1 MAVFEA
7 GDIVEVAVR
16 IEENGANFYRY
27 AEQLA
32 GREEVKA
39 LFRHLAEEEVKHQ
52 KTFAEI
58 LAGMERN
65 LPPEGY
71 DGEYAAYLHNY
82 VDNKLVFTAEAFAKE
97 MTQIRP
103 LLPGDPGIPAGG
115 PAFRD
120 RPDYRRGEGPFYA
133 AFGDEEETRLLKD
146 RGPLFTDPTR
156 PSMRGWT
163 KVPVFPAPE
172 HPAQGVG
179 FSGRR

>member
-39 LFRHLAEEEVKHQ
+39 LFRHLADEEVKHQ
-52 KTFAEI
+52 RTFTEI

-71 DGEYAAYLHNY
+71 DGEYAGYLHNY
-82 VDNKLVFTAEAFAKE
+82 VDNKLIFTAEAFARE
-97 MTQIRP
+97 MTQIRDEASALDFAIRRELDS
-103 LLPGDPGIPAGG
+103 LLYYREIREFLPA
-115 PAFRD
+115 D
-120 RPDYRRGEGPFYA
+120 RRSAIDRIIAKEKAHF
-133 AFGDEEETRLLKD
+133 TRLSEMKKKL
-146 RGPLFTDPTR
+146 
-156 PSMRGWT
+156 
-163 KVPVFPAPE
+163 AC
-172 HPAQGVG
+172 
-179 FSGRR
+179 